1 MKKFILSFLLSLTVA
16 ISFAQS
22 QDVLKFLGIPVDG
35 SKEKMITELKKK
47 GFKYNEDYGA
57 LTGEFNGK
65 KVNVFISTYH
75 DKVDRVFVADEN
87 TVDVAAIKIAYNN
100 LLRQFEKNEKYFCLE
115 DYTISS
121 EENISYEMTVNHKRY
136 DATFFL
142 KPNISDEFREQV
154 EAIDTTDT
162 DKALKQFFSKVD
174 EMMKM
179 VTGQVWFTI
188 FEHYGQ
194 YYLGIYYD
202 NLLNRPNG
210 DEL

>member
-16 ISFAQS
+16 FSFAQS

-35 SKEKMITELKKK
+35 SKEKMISELKKK
-47 GFKYNEDYGA
+47 GFKYNDEYDA
-57 LTGEFNGK
+57 LLGEFNGK
-65 KVNVFISTYH
+65 KVHVFISTYH
-75 DKVDRVFVADEN
+75 DKVDRVFVCDEN

-115 DYTISS
+115 DYTISP

-142 KPNISDEFREQV
+142 KPNISDEFREQFQ
-154 EAIDTTDT
+154 AIDTTDT
-162 DKALKQFFSKVD
+162 DKALEQFFGKVD
-174 EMMKM
+174 EMMNM